1 MSHIPNEL
9 KYAQTH
15 EWVRV
20 EENGEVVIGIS
31 EHAQDLLGDMVFVEL
46 PELGRKLDASEECA
60 VVESVK
66 AASDIYAPVSG
77 EVIAINEEL
86 ADSPELVNSDPYGD
100 GWLFRIKMTDD
111 SDIDELLSASDY
123 QHAIDDE

>member
-1 MSHIPNEL
+1 MSNLPNEL
-9 KYAQTH
+9 KYARSH
-15 EWVRV
+15 EWVRL
-20 EENGEVVIGIS
+20 EENGEAVVGIS

-46 PELGRKLDASEECA
+46 PEVGRALDASEECA

-86 ADSPELVNSDPYGD
+86 EDSPELVNSDPYGD
-100 GWLFRIKMTDD
+100 GWLFRIKLADETDLNELLDATEYQD
-111 SDIDELLSASDY
+111 SIDE
-123 QHAIDDE
+123 E

>member
-9 KYAQTH
+9 KYTQTH

-100 GWLFRIKMTDD
+100 GWLFRIKMTDG
-111 SDIDELLSASDY
+111 SDIEELLSASDY